1 MRRLA
6 VTEELNSLRTLE
18 RSVEVLGVKHV
29 ADVHG
34 DVLAQDAPDRRVRLC
49 VKVDVDD
56 VEGGEISFHT
66 GADVLVVVQYP
77 PVVNSRVR
85 LI

>member
-1 MRRLA
+1 MRLSLPRGDGVRRRRVATVTPSMRRHA

-18 RSVEVLGVKHV
+18 RSVEVLRVKHV

-49 VKVDVDD
+49 VK
-56 VEGGEISFHT
+56 G
-66 GADVLVVVQYP
+66 
-77 PVVNSRVR
+77 
-85 LI
+85 

>member
-18 RSVEVLGVKHV
+18 RSVEVLWVKHV

-34 DVLAQDAPDRRVRLC
+34 DVLAQDASDRRVRLC
-49 VKVDVDD
+49 EKVDVD
-56 VEGGEISFHT
+56 
-66 GADVLVVVQYP
+66 ADVDGQEIY
-77 PVVNSRVR
+77 STRAQTSS
-85 LI
+85 